1 MWIEQ
6 IAIFFR
12 SLRYSNQ
19 KLLPYLN
26 RLSQFQKS
34 VASEIGFA
42 FAPVSL
48 KPYANAAIK
57 GRSFKTRPTFERTS
71 IMYIYLGYPTKN
83 DKQQNVS
90 TQKIRVE
97 IFVKAI

>member
-1 MWIEQ
+1 M
-6 IAIFFR
+6 
-12 SLRYSNQ
+12 
-19 KLLPYLN
+19 K
-26 RLSQFQKS
+26 LSQFQKS

-71 IMYIYLGYPTKN
+71 VN
-83 DKQQNVS
+83 
-90 TQKIRVE
+90 
-97 IFVKAI
+97 